1 MDSSGRQG
9 SSRAPSRRSTASR
22 GAVGRDP
29 MIVLVAGADG
39 RLGRLLVTSL
49 IAHGHTVRGIVS
61 TPEQAATLGAVGAT
75 PLLADLRGDIE
86 WAAVGCDAAVFAA
99 GARRRSDLGAIDG
112 GGAAKLAEAAVHFD
126 LRRFVLCSAVGAD
139 APERSRAVILREFL
153 EAKRSAEQRVKHLA
167 LPWTIL
173 RFGRLDESS
182 RGGRIT
188 TAIDGR
194 RPLTISRHDAAATV
208 VEALARPHLA
218 HRVVPV
224 VAGDRHI
231 GGALD
236 AVRPAPLPWARNSGL
251 AAAQALN
258 APPDPDMLFPM
269 PLRWMPPS
277 TTRARA

>member
-1 MDSSGRQG
+1 
-9 SSRAPSRRSTASR
+9 
-22 GAVGRDP
+22 

-49 IAHGHTVRGIVS
+49 IARGHTVRGLVR
-61 TPEQAATLGAVGAT
+61 TPEQAAALGAAGAT

-112 GGAAKLAEAAVHFD
+112 GAAAKLAEAAVHFR

-139 APERSRAVILREFL
+139 APERSRAVLLREFL
-153 EAKRSAEQRVKHLA
+153 RAKWYAEQRVKRLA

-173 RFGRLDESS
+173 RFGRLGGTS

-188 TAIDGR
+188 TALDGR
-194 RPLTISRHDAAATV
+194 RRLMISRHDAADTV

-218 HRVVPV
+218 HRVVEIV
-224 VAGDRHI
+224 EGDRHI
-231 GGALD
+231 GDALD
-236 AVRPAPLPWARNSGL
+236 AVQPAPLPRVPNSGL
-251 AAAQALN
+251 AVGQALN
-258 APPDPDMLFPM
+258 APPDPDMLFPDAA
-269 PLRWMPPS
+269 PLDASVDYEGEGALPPQVIGNDDP
-277 TTRARA
+277 APGIP

>member
-1 MDSSGRQG
+1 
-9 SSRAPSRRSTASR
+9 
-22 GAVGRDP
+22 

-49 IAHGHTVRGIVS
+49 IARGHAVRGLVS
-61 TPEQAATLGAVGAT
+61 TPQQAATLGAVGAT

-112 GGAAKLAEAAVHFD
+112 GGAAKLAEAAVRFG

-139 APERSRAVILREFL
+139 APERSGSVRLREFL
-153 EAKRSAEQRVKHLA
+153 RAKQYAEQRVKRLA

-173 RFGRLDESS
+173 RFGRLSDTS

-188 TAIDGR
+188 TALDGR
-194 RPLTISRHDAAATV
+194 RPLMISRHDAAATV

-218 HRVVPV
+218 HRVVEV
-224 VAGDRHI
+224 VSGDRRI
-231 GGALD
+231 GDALD
-236 AVRPAPLPWARNSGL
+236 AVQPAALPRVPASGL
-251 AAAQALN
+251 AVGQALN
-258 APPDPDMLFPM
+258 APADPDMVFPDAL
-269 PLRWMPPS
+269 PLDAAVALHGGGGG
-277 TTRARA
+277 ARA